1 MRKPGQVRDA
11 ITNILAQSEAP
22 LTVTE
27 IECRIADSFNE
38 TFESSS
44 IRSSLRL
51 QAKKPDSGIVR
62 VSRGLYAMSRQST
75 SRFEYKKSQ
84 VSKLRKGQGGVW
96 RIPPSFD
103 GAKRSPLPRFTTLTN
118 ADREKIVEF
127 FGRFGEQA
135 LRVLVPGANIVVATN
150 PLVSHLVAG
159 ALESAG
165 LEPRGQLVRLVQT
178 MRGGDRPK
186 GCKRDASFS
195 I

>member
-1 MRKPGQVRDA
+1 MRTPGQVRDA

-75 SRFEYKKSQ
+75 SRFEYGKAT
-84 VSKLRKGQGGVW
+84 LIQGDAFAVMA
-96 RIPPSFD
+96 S
-103 GAKRSPLPRFTTLTN
+103 
-118 ADREKIVEF
+118 
-127 FGRFGEQA
+127 
-135 LRVLVPGANIVVATN
+135 
-150 PLVSHLVAG
+150 
-159 ALESAG
+159 LEES
-165 LEPRGQLVRLVQT
+165 
-178 MRGGDRPK
+178 
-186 GCKRDASFS
+186 
-195 I
+195 

>member
-1 MRKPGQVRDA
+1 MAHGVYRFVIENGHIPSKDVWNDPSMSKRDWIKPTILFREKGKTTTA
-11 ITNILAQSEAP
+11 LLYHACIT
-22 LTVTE
+22 
-27 IECRIADSFNE
+27 
-38 TFESSS
+38 
-44 IRSSLRL
+44 
-51 QAKKPDSGIVR
+51 GIIWI
-62 VSRGLYAMSRQST
+62 
-75 SRFEYKKSQ
+75 
-84 VSKLRKGQGGVW
+84 W

-178 MRGGDRPK
+178 MRGGRSSK
-186 GCKRDASFS
+186 G

>member
-22 LTVTE
+22 STVTE

-75 SRFEYKKSQ
+75 FR
-84 VSKLRKGQGGVW
+84 LRIW
-96 RIPPSFD
+96 
-103 GAKRSPLPRFTTLTN
+103 
-118 ADREKIVEF
+118 
-127 FGRFGEQA
+127 
-135 LRVLVPGANIVVATN
+135 
-150 PLVSHLVAG
+150 
-159 ALESAG
+159 
-165 LEPRGQLVRLVQT
+165 
-178 MRGGDRPK
+178 
-186 GCKRDASFS
+186 
-195 I
+195 

>member
-75 SRFEYKKSQ
+75 SRFEYGKAT
-84 VSKLRKGQGGVW
+84 LIQGDAFAVMASLEESS
-96 RIPPSFD
+96 IHAIVTDPPY
-103 GAKRSPLPRFTTLTN
+103 G
-118 ADREKIVEF
+118 
-127 FGRFGEQA
+127 
-135 LRVLVPGANIVVATN
+135 
-150 PLVSHLVAG
+150 
-159 ALESAG
+159 
-165 LEPRGQLVRLVQT
+165 LVQAYQE
-178 MRGGDRPK
+178 G
-186 GCKRDASFS
+186 
-195 I
+195 